1 MHIQTLINSKL
12 FKQESLKNFLWTR
25 NIPLPL
31 NYHFILIATGLCG
44 SSALVKF
51 LQACHITLC
60 DESLRR
66 SAKGLYF
73 EHFKTLQS
81 PASYK
86 IISYVEHWNLNLKQ
100 RASFLASIQKEVP
113 VLSLIR
119 DPISMLK
126 TGINHPSSGGAK
138 RVLRLDEDFSS
149 ILNIKKYYI
158 NGFASNALKHKKVLG
173 QAPNLHSL
181 DRWINELIFC
191 QDFFVKILKKH
202 KIFYMDMS
210 EIMPDKAFDSLS
222 KLALRFHFLEPKKD
236 EMLFKG
242 LINGKLITY
251 FPLFL
256 ELPLKN
262 KAGKIIKIILSTHQI
277 HPYLKHCD
285 ELLDKEALPF
295 ENMLLYLA
303 QDELELVLKESAILK
318 QTKSYLQ
325 DFLGALKER
334 INTEQNKLY
343 KEKDILNYLF
353 ENKAL
358 SKKLFYILQNN
369 LTHIKQNR
377 ADIVSSWK
385 YYQEFMQF
393 AKHIK

>member
-1 MHIQTLINSKL
+1 MHIQTLIHSKL
-12 FKQESLKNFLWTR
+12 LNDESLKNLLWAK
-25 NIPLPL
+25 NIALPL
-31 NYHFILIATGLCG
+31 NYEFILIATGLCG

-60 DESLRR
+60 DESLRK

-73 EHFKTLQS
+73 EHFKRLQS

-86 IISYVEHWNLNLKQ
+86 IISYIEHWNLNLKQ
-100 RASFLASIQKEVP
+100 RADFLASIKKEVP
-113 VLSLIR
+113 VLSLVR
-119 DPISMLK
+119 DPISILK

-138 RVLRLDEDFSS
+138 RVLKLDEDFSS

-158 NGFASNALKHKKVLG
+158 NGFASNALKNKKVLG

-181 DRWINELIFC
+181 PKWINELIFC
-191 QDFFVKILKKH
+191 QDFFVKNLKH
-202 KIFYMDMS
+202 HEFFYMDMS

-222 KLALRFHFLEPKKD
+222 KLALKFDFKAPKKD
-236 EMLFKG
+236 KALFKG
-242 LINGKLITY
+242 QINGKLITY
-251 FPLFL
+251 FPIFL

-262 KAGKIIKIILSTHQI
+262 KAKKAIKITLSTHQI
-277 HPYLKHCD
+277 HPHLKHCN
-285 ELLDKEALPF
+285 ELLDEKDLAF

-303 QDELELVLKESAILK
+303 QDELELVLKENKLLK
-318 QTKSYLQ
+318 QIKSYLQ
-325 DFLGALKER
+325 DFLRALKER

-343 KEKDILNYLF
+343 KEEDILNYLF
-353 ENKAL
+353 ENKTL
-358 SKKLFYILQNN
+358 SKKLLYILQNN
-369 LTHIKQNR
+369 LKHIKQNR

-385 YYQEFMQF
+385 YYQEFMDF